1 MRSFSLLQDSIVP
14 YIPTLIGQL
23 THKLLLVSK
32 VKKKTLNG
40 FVCRNLFFHRNG
52 HVTQK
57 SAFQNP
63 SKPHFNHYLFE
74 SLCLSIRITC
84 KASPVAVSSF
94 EEALF
99 PVFTE
104 ILQNDVQ
111 GVSLL
116 LVLNFLMGHN
126 RFMTVSSSGF
136 FGRVSSVR
144 VPGDVS
150 PSRDPLQLYSLF
162 LHGFISPPAPACPVG
177 EDREHP
183 PSGAAPP
190 GFPGEGGFIYFK
202 RRCR

>member
-1 MRSFSLLQDSIVP
+1 MV
-14 YIPTLIGQL
+14 
-23 THKLLLVSK
+23 
-32 VKKKTLNG
+32 
-40 FVCRNLFFHRNG
+40 
-52 HVTQK
+52 VTQK

-84 KASPVAVSSF
+84 KANPAAVGSF
-94 EEALF
+94 EDALF

-116 LVLNFLMGHN
+116 LLPNFVMGHIQCN
-126 RFMTVSSSGF
+126 QFMVVSSGF
-136 FGRVSSVR
+136 LGRVSSIC
-144 VPGDVS
+144 VPGDVT

-177 EDREHP
+177 KDREHP

-202 RRCR
+202 LRCR